1 GRRDLPSGHRFRC
14 DQHRDQSDEP
24 QSAVLPHQQCQYG
37 DRQFAAAVRGRVLW
51 QYCQAAR
58 VDRHRGELELAV
70 RSLPDQLRLSPSQ
83 AEGRRYQ
90 ALLLQRRNLILMNA
104 RILGAASLALSVV
117 AAVPAAAQVNGVA
130 VADPAV
136 AVAGSQALQ
145 GAYQQIATT
154 FAAQRTQLEQL
165 QQQRADAIRQ
175 FDTDG
180 DGQLSQEE
188 QTAAQANTT
197 VMQQV
202 QGLEQQIN
210 AAQQPITRA
219 RVYVVEQLAQQLSPA
234 VQQVVQA
241 GNIQLI
247 LNPNS
252 ALYIGDAADVTD
264 EIITQL
270 NQLAP
275 TVSSAAPDG
284 WQPQQQSVQ
293 LYQQVSE
300 ILLTVALQQQAQ
312 AQQGQQGQQAQQ
324 PAATPVQGR

>member
-1 GRRDLPSGHRFRC
+1 
-14 DQHRDQSDEP
+14 
-24 QSAVLPHQQCQYG
+24 
-37 DRQFAAAVRGRVLW
+37 
-51 QYCQAAR
+51 
-58 VDRHRGELELAV
+58 
-70 RSLPDQLRLSPSQ
+70 
-83 AEGRRYQ
+83 
-90 ALLLQRRNLILMNA
+90 MNA

-145 GAYQQIATT
+145 AAYQQIATT

-165 QQQRADAIRQ
+165 QQQRSEAVRQ

-219 RVYVVEQLAQQLSPA
+219 RVYVIEQLAQQLSPA

-241 GNIQLI
+241 NNVQLI

-252 ALYIGDAADVTD
+252 ALYIGDSADVTD
-264 EIITQL
+264 EIIAQL

-275 TVSSAAPDG
+275 TVSSAAPEG

-312 AQQGQQGQQAQQ
+312 AQQGQQGQPQAQQ